1 MSDGNVKLQEIFS
14 KHDKIREYENRIL
27 SDTEMDLKKKEKL
40 EEKINNFKDA
50 LDNKTEEII
59 SNEDIVPSDEDLNR
73 ENEEMDDLLKDDEL
87 LNDNIKNEVKEVAD
101 EIEGFDLQNSSLFN
115 MINITQED
123 IFILILLILALFF
136 RKEIILFLKK
146 KCQ

>member
-1 MSDGNVKLQEIFS
+1 
-14 KHDKIREYENRIL
+14 
-27 SDTEMDLKKKEKL
+27 
-40 EEKINNFKDA
+40 
-50 LDNKTEEII
+50 
-59 SNEDIVPSDEDLNR
+59 
-73 ENEEMDDLLKDDEL
+73 MDDLLKDDEL

-146 KCQ
+146 KM